1 MRKALDMNQ
10 KDFAASLGFG
20 QSTWAMIEVGK
31 RNLTDRH
38 IKTICAIYNVNE
50 GWLRNGSGE
59 MFEVPEDETA
69 AIVSDVLESSD
80 NKFYDLILSIV
91 KIYQTLQPTDQ
102 DVIKN
107 FCQWLIEDQ
116 KNRKE

>member
-1 MRKALDMNQ
+1 
-10 KDFAASLGFG
+10 
-20 QSTWAMIEVGK
+20 MIEVGK

-107 FCQWLIEDQ
+107 FCQRLIEDQ
-116 KNRKE
+116 KNRKD